1 MNKKHKSKKEK
12 RLIYPMIPVIG
23 LTIFMIIS
31 PLLAFSVKIPITGE
45 TTFYLPGR
53 VWEDYCLASREILT
67 FSTGAAFLLFFLGE
81 RVYPDKPLKA
91 PLLHSKYIRLPL
103 IFLGVYV
110 LWSIISSVISKYSYV
125 SMIGFPAEPEG
136 LWSVFGCALLF
147 IAAFNYMSYLETEK
161 AQKFISF
168 MIFGATAII
177 VFMSVIEW
185 FVPMTTLFFDYEPPD
200 KRLALLFGNSIN
212 CGVVCAILFS
222 AGTVLCFFEERR
234 LMLAAKIALTVLIFL
249 CVLRSRSS
257 AALYSSL
264 IAAAAGSLTVFIRC
278 KGKILNFLI
287 TTAAVAVCAGV
298 YQLAQTGG
306 VTDILNNTGAYDP
319 SNSFMLT
326 DIKAEGNRL
335 FLTNGS
341 GTLELILNDGNLSF
355 EKDGKET
362 SFVQTEDGW
371 AAALD
376 EEYSMVSVILSDE
389 LLSLDL
395 GYSYPIYF
403 EITGDVF
410 QYIGLNGYIEEMS
423 DKPPFPEFSDYYRL
437 GTGRVYIWLNTVSML
452 KDCLFKGYGAGEY
465 VFHYPHAD
473 IVGSLNTHGVVPLI
487 TPKPHCMYLQIFT
500 SYGFP
505 ALVAFICF
513 AALILKRGITAPIPN
528 GEESII
534 ALCAGMICFL
544 ISGVANDP
552 NSTFGI
558 WFWVMA
564 GAAEA
569 LYEKNISRCNRND
582 NNNTYF
588 LHNLHSNIVVHNK

>member
-1 MNKKHKSKKEK
+1 MNKKCKKKKEK
-12 RLIYPMIPVIG
+12 RLIYPLIPVIG
-23 LTIFMIIS
+23 LIIFMIIS
-31 PLLAFSVKIPITGE
+31 PLLAFSVNIPITGE
-45 TTFYLPGR
+45 TIFYLPGR
-53 VWEDYCLASREILT
+53 IWVDYCVASREILA
-67 FSTGAAFLLFFLGE
+67 FSAGAALLLFFLGE
-81 RVYPDKPLKA
+81 RVFPDKPLKA
-91 PLLHSKYIRLPL
+91 PLMQSKYIRLPL

-110 LWSIISSVISKYSYV
+110 LWSIISSIFSKYSYV

-136 LWSVFGCALLF
+136 LWSVLGCALLF
-147 IAAFNYMSYLETEK
+147 IATFNYMSYPEIEK

-168 MIFGATAII
+168 MIFGAMAVI

-185 FVPMTTLFFDYEPPD
+185 FVPVITLFFDYEPPD

-222 AGTVLCFFEERR
+222 FGIVLCFFDERR
-234 LMLAAKIALTVLIFL
+234 SMLAAKIVLTAFTFL

-257 AALYSSL
+257 TALYSSL
-264 IAAAAGSLTVFIRC
+264 IATTTGSLIVLIRR

-287 TTAAVAVCAGV
+287 TATTVVVCSAV

-306 VTDILNNTGAYDP
+306 VTDVLNNTGAYDP
-319 SNSFMLT
+319 SGSFMLT
-326 DIKAEGNRL
+326 DIKAEENHL
-335 FLTNGS
+335 LLTNES
-341 GTLELILNDGNLSF
+341 GTLELILNNGNLSF
-355 EKDGKET
+355 EKDGKEI
-362 SFVQTEDGW
+362 SCVQTEDGLTV
-371 AAALD
+371 LD
-376 EEYSMVSVILSDE
+376 REYSMVSAILSDG
-389 LLSLDL
+389 LLSLDI
-395 GYSYPIYF
+395 GYSEPIYF

-452 KDCLFKGYGAGEY
+452 KDCFFKGYGAGEY

-513 AALILKRGITAPIPN
+513 AALILKRGITAPIPD
-528 GEESII
+528 GEGSII

-544 ISGVANDP
+544 ISGVANDS
-552 NSTFGI
+552 NSTFSI

-569 LYEKNISRCNRND
+569 LYEKNIAKRQSDTICM
-582 NNNTYF
+582 
-588 LHNLHSNIVVHNK
+588 

>member
-1 MNKKHKSKKEK
+1 MNKKCKKKK

-31 PLLAFSVKIPITGE
+31 PLMAFSVNIHVTGE
-45 TTFYLPGR
+45 TIYYLPGGFW
-53 VWEDYCLASREILT
+53 VDYCVASREIMI
-67 FSTGAAFLLFFLGE
+67 FSAGAALLLFFLGE
-81 RVYPDKPLKA
+81 RVFPDKPLKA

-110 LWSIISSVISKYSYV
+110 LWAIISSVFSKYSYV
-125 SMIGFPAEPEG
+125 SLIGFPAEPEG
-136 LWSVFGCALLF
+136 LWSVFGCVLLF
-147 IAAFNYMSYLETEK
+147 IAAFNYMSYPETEK
-161 AQKFISF
+161 TQKFMSF
-168 MIFGATAII
+168 MIFGAMAII

-185 FVPMTTLFFDYEPPD
+185 FVPMTTLFFGYENPD
-200 KRLALLFGNSIN
+200 KRLALLFGNSTN

-222 AGTVLCFFEERR
+222 AGTVLCFFDERR
-234 LMLAAKIALTVLIFL
+234 STLAAKTALTALTFL
-249 CVLRSRSS
+249 CVIRSRSS
-257 AALYSSL
+257 TALYSSL
-264 IAAAAGSLTVFIRC
+264 IAAATGSLIVFIRR

-287 TTAAVAVCAGV
+287 TAAAVAVCAGV

-306 VTDILNNTGAYDP
+306 VTDVLINTGAYDP
-319 SNSFMLT
+319 SDSFMLT
-326 DIKAEGNRL
+326 DIKAEENRL
-335 FLTNGS
+335 LLTNES

-355 EKDGKET
+355 EKDGKEI
-362 SFVQTEDGW
+362 SFVQTEDGL
-371 AAALD
+371 AALD
-376 EEYSMVSVILSDE
+376 GEYSMVSVILSDG

-395 GYSYPIYF
+395 GYSEPVYF

-452 KDCLFKGYGAGEY
+452 KNCLFKGYGAGEY

-473 IVGSLNTHGVVPLI
+473 IVGSLNTNGVVPLI

-500 SYGFP
+500 SYGLP

-513 AALILKRGITAPIPN
+513 AALILKRGITAPIPDR
-528 GEESII
+528 EEAII

-544 ISGVANDP
+544 ISGVANDS
-552 NSTFGI
+552 NSTFSI

-564 GAAEA
+564 GTVEA
-569 LYEKNISRCNRND
+569 LYEKNIAKGQSD
-582 NNNTYF
+582 T
-588 LHNLHSNIVVHNK
+588 K